1 MMFWNKKKDDP
12 NKNTTNSEEYE
23 RLSKRITDLAAEVAL
38 HKTKVELIE
47 TDVANLRGKFNR
59 KLSGLQKEEEK
70 VEPKEEEK
78 TESIINGG
86 YIAFG

>member
-1 MMFWNKKKDDP
+1 MWWQKKNDTSKDAL
-12 NKNTTNSEEYE
+12 NSAEYE
-23 RLSKRITDLAAEVAL
+23 RLSKRVTELTGEVGTL
-38 HKTKVELIE
+38 KTLCNSLE

-86 YIAFG
+86 YVAFG